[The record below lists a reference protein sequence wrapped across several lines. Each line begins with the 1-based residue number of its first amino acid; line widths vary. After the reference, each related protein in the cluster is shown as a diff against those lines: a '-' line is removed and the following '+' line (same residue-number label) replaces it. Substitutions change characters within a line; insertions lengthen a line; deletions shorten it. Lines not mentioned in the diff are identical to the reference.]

1 MQFQKQHSF
10 ELRKRTKEKQ
20 KREQEQRTQCPTSVF
35 YENLRERLRPMKTN
49 ANRCLGKQA
58 FHPPVN
64 IRFRIA

>member
-20 KREQEQRTQCPTSVF
+20 KREQRTQCPTPVF

-58 FHPPVN
+58 FHTPVN
-64 IRFRIA
+64 IRFRTA